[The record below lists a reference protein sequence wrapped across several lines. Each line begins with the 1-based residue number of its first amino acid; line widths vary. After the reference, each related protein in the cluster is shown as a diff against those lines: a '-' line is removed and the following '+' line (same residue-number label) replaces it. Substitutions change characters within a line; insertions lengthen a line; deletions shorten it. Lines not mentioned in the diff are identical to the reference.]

1 MDIYLPIAG
10 LSINCFFLVGLGG
23 LVGLLSGLFGVGGGF
38 LLTPLL
44 IFAGIPPT
52 VAAAS
57 DSNQIVAAAASGAYA
72 YSRMGRVDYKM
83 GFVLLV
89 GGIAGGSLGV
99 QIIKTLLASGGIDF
113 LIHSVYVLMLGL
125 IGSFMFVESLKAA
138 RRRAKSPAREE
149 PAAESDSFLRHL
161 ASRLP
166 WQVHFAKS
174 RIRTSIL
181 FPLFLGTAIG
191 ILAAIM
197 GVGGGFILVPAMIY
211 ILGMPTIVAV
221 GTSLFQIALTCVNLT
236 VQQAVRNQNV
246 DLVLVILLFIGS
258 TVGAQIGARLGKA
271 LHGEQVRILMAVIV
285 LAVAAKM
292 LADLVTAPAN
302 LISLVTGGGGH

>member
-1 MDIYLPIAG
+1 MDLYLPIAG
-10 LSINCFFLVGLGG
+10 LSMNCFFLVGLGG

-72 YSRMGRVDYKM
+72 YGRMGHVDFKM
-83 GFVLLV
+83 GFTLLL
-89 GGIAGGSLGV
+89 GGIAGGSIGV
-99 QIIKTLLASGGIDF
+99 HLIKVLSAAGSIDF
-113 LIHSVYVLMLGL
+113 LIQSAYVIILGIIGALM
-125 IGSFMFVESLKAA
+125 FFESLQAL
-138 RRRAKSPAREE
+138 RRRGGRPQEEDAVEREE
-149 PAAESDSFLRHL
+149 SVLRKL
-161 ASRLP
+161 AGRLP
-166 WQVHFAKS
+166 WQVHFEKS
-174 RIRTSIL
+174 RIRTSAL

-221 GTSLFQIALTCVNLT
+221 GTSLFQISLTCINLT
-236 VQQAVRNQNV
+236 LQQAIRNHNV
-246 DLVLVILLFIGS
+246 DLILVVLLFIGS

-271 LHGEQVRILMAVIV
+271 LRGEQVRILMAVIV
-285 LAVAAKM
+285 LLVTAKM
-292 LADLVTAPAN
+292 LMALLLAPEN
-302 LISLVTGGGGH
+302 VISLVTGGGGH